1 MVAAQVSVLGPQ
13 HLLVAVVVMALPAV
27 AVVVVEVQV
36 LGTMETTVEMPV
48 ELLMVMVQV
57 L

>member
-1 MVAAQVSVLGPQ
+1 MGPQ